1 MYSFSTSRELKNGVT
16 LLDDQNNEV
25 GISKKAAA
33 VGITAVVASRIA
45 MATPG
50 MGKFNSNHVLFYSM
64 TLS

>member
-1 MYSFSTSRELKNGVT
+1 MKNGVT
-16 LLDDQNNEV
+16 LLDEQNNEM

-50 MGKFNSNHVLFYSM
+50 MGK
-64 TLS
+64 

>member
-1 MYSFSTSRELKNGVT
+1 M
-16 LLDDQNNEV
+16 

-50 MGKFNSNHVLFYSM
+50 MGNYLYSNVICNLI
-64 TLS
+64 

>member
-1 MYSFSTSRELKNGVT
+1 MPLHYRELKNGVT
-16 LLDDQNNEV
+16 LLDEQNNEM

-50 MGKFNSNHVLFYSM
+50 MGNYYTLILFA
-64 TLS
+64 L